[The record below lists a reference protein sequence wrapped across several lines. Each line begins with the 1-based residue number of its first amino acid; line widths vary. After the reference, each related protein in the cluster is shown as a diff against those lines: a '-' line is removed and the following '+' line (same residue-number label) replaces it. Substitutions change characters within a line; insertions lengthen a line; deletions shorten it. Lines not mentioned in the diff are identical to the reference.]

1 MTQENKNVT
10 TTKKRQ
16 FTVTEIAKMI
26 GISRSTVY
34 QRAEKNGV
42 KLGGELTEE
51 ELETLGVTN
60 DVLERHTYK
69 KDDTDLLQELQS
81 EVERL
86 RSENVSIKTNNDILN
101 NSNVTLTRELDA
113 KNAQIEKHQTALEHE
128 QALHLSAIRQLEQAK
143 DELKALESGEQETES
158 QSDVKIKPKK
168 HWWQF

>member
-143 DELKALESGEQETES
+143 DELKALESGEQGQEPQPEKAT
-158 QSDVKIKPKK
+158 KKK

>member
-10 TTKKRQ
+10 TTNKRQ

-143 DELKALESGEQETES
+143 DELKALESGEQEQEPQPEKTT
-158 QSDVKIKPKK
+158 KKK

>member
-10 TTKKRQ
+10 TTNKRQ

-143 DELKALESGEQETES
+143 DELKALESGEQEQET
-158 QSDVKIKPKK
+158 QSEKATKK
-168 HWWQF
+168 RHWWQF

>member
-10 TTKKRQ
+10 TTNKRQ

-60 DVLERHTYK
+60 DVLERHKYK
-69 KDDTDLLQELQS
+69 NDDTDLLQELQS

>member
-69 KDDTDLLQELQS
+69 KDDNDLLQELQS

-143 DELKALESGEQETES
+143 DELRAIESGEQEQET
-158 QSDVKIKPKK
+158 QSEKATKK
-168 HWWQF
+168 RHWWHF

>member
-10 TTKKRQ
+10 TTNKRQ

-143 DELKALESGEQETES
+143 DELKALESGEQEEET
-158 QSDVKIKPKK
+158 QSEKATKK
-168 HWWQF
+168 RHWWQF